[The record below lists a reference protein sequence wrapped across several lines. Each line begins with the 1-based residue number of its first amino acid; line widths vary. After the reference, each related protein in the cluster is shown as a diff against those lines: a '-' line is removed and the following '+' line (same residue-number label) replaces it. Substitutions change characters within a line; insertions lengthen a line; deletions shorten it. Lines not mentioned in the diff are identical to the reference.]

1 MRLLKLLLF
10 ILFLEI
16 PPAMFAQE
24 DLSEILK
31 AYPDW
36 QTNFDKKTIELGELM
51 SGGPPKDGIPAIFIS
66 KFETQVEAANWLD
79 DKEPVIALELREKQK
94 HIHYLY

>member
-10 ILFLEI
+10 ILFLNM
-16 PPAMFAQE
+16 PLAMFAQD

-36 QTNFDKKTIELGELM
+36 QTNFDKKTI
-51 SGGPPKDGIPAIFIS
+51 D
-66 KFETQVEAANWLD
+66 TW
-79 DKEPVIALELREKQK
+79 
-94 HIHYLY
+94 